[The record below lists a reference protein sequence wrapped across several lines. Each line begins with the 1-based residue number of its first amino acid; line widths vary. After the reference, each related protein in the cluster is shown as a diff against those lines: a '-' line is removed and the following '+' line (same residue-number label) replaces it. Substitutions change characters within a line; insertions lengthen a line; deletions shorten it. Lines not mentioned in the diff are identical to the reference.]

1 MVKNHRRA
9 LLISLIIIGS
19 ILLGAGI
26 PMLLFFLWLHIPYSY
41 EGDYP
46 DLYTVA
52 VNNFFGCNGYI
63 ANENPF
69 DPEINVIE
77 TDGYGRVLFTYDE
90 WLNDLDGTDL
100 VACFV
105 MQQSDGEY
113 VSYYEEDCALIYPQP
128 DDTMTPPDDELT
140 ALKERNNWNLPL
152 DDAKCTQKRI
162 TTRHESA
169 ISDHEEFLETV
180 TNTYAEQLIPES
192 GERTIY
198 RYSRFSTADIYGRE
212 LHYVYALSRDR
223 YGDGLSNPAS
233 VTEYYHFAVIIC
245 PDGSH
250 DMQTCILPVTSFLE
264 SDSVLTQL
272 KADNDWN
279 LPLSA

>member
-1 MVKNHRRA
+1 MAKIRRQTR
-9 LLISLIIIGS
+9 LLILLLVICS
-19 ILLGAGI
+19 ILFVGI
-26 PMLLFFLWLHIPYSY
+26 PMLLFFLWLHVPYSY
-41 EGDYP
+41 KGDYP

-69 DPEINVIE
+69 DPDINVIE
-77 TDGYGRVLFTYDE
+77 TDSYGRVLFTYDE
-90 WLNDLDGTDL
+90 WMNDLDGTDL

-105 MQQSDGEY
+105 MQHSDGEY
-113 VSYYEEDCALIYPQP
+113 VSYYEDGCALIYPRP
-128 DDTMTPPDDELT
+128 DDTMTPPEDELT
-140 ALKERNNWNLPL
+140 ALKERNDWDLPL

-169 ISDHEEFLETV
+169 IADYGELLETI

-198 RYSRFSTADIYGRE
+198 RYSRFSTADAYGRE
-212 LHYVYALSRDR
+212 LYCVFALSRDR
-223 YGDGLSNPAS
+223 YGDGLGNLAS
-233 VTEYYHFAVIIC
+233 VTDYYHFAVIIP

-250 DMQTCILPVTSFLE
+250 DMQTCIRPITSFLE
-264 SDSVLTQL
+264 GNSVLSQFKT
-272 KADNDWN
+272 DNDWD
-279 LPLSA
+279 LSLSA